1 MNDDNTGPVSH
12 TYISQRLKLHY
23 VDWGNEGAPPV
34 LLVHGGRDHARSWD
48 WVAQGLRD
56 DYRVIAVDLRGHGDS
71 QWNTCGTYNTDDFV
85 CDLDKLVDVADL
97 APVRII
103 AHSMGSVICQRHAGI
118 FPDKVARLVAI
129 EGFGGRPPLRGDAK
143 APLGERYR
151 AWMEKMREATETPP
165 LRYGDMEAA
174 VKRMAEANSHLSPDQ
189 VRHLTQHGVN
199 RNEDGSYSWKFDTG
213 IYARFMQPT
222 GMRPPDG
229 PDLWKLVTCPTLLI
243 RGGDSWGADPAET
256 GDADHFQNARVVS
269 VDDAGHWV
277 HHDQLDAF
285 LALVRPFLAD

>member
-103 AHSMGSVICQRHAGI
+103 AHSRIGRVEVSPTRNSVISVSSN
-118 FPDKVARLVAI
+118 DMTK
-129 EGFGGRPPLRGDAK
+129 AK
-143 APLGERYR
+143 S
-151 AWMEKMREATETPP
+151 
-165 LRYGDMEAA
+165 AA
-174 VKRMAEANSHLSPDQ
+174 VTAALRM
-189 VRHLTQHGVN
+189 
-199 RNEDGSYSWKFDTG
+199 
-213 IYARFMQPT
+213 
-222 GMRPPDG
+222 
-229 PDLWKLVTCPTLLI
+229 
-243 RGGDSWGADPAET
+243 WGKT
-256 GDADHFQNARVVS
+256 T
-269 VDDAGHWV
+269 
-277 HHDQLDAF
+277 
-285 LALVRPFLAD
+285 